1 MCRAERPGP
10 VPGPTYDVRQAA
22 ANLPDETE
30 QLEKLFLADEA
41 LDGDGDAE
49 LAADELADEEV
60 VA

>member
-1 MCRAERPGP
+1 M
-10 VPGPTYDVRQAA
+10 RQAA